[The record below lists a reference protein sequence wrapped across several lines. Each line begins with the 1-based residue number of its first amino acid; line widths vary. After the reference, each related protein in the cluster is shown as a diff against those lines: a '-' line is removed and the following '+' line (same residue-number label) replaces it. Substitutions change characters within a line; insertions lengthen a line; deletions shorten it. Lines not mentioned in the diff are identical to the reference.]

1 MPFSIN
7 ACAILALGLIGVTN
21 AHVKMASPVPFNVAN
36 LDNSPLKA
44 DGSDFP
50 CKASTPSAYSISA
63 MNELPVDQPILLSL
77 LGSAIHGGGTC
88 QLSITFDAQPTKES
102 VFKVIQT
109 FEGNCPPTNDAKLT
123 FNVPK
128 EFPNAENATLAWT
141 WFNFMG
147 NREMYM
153 NCAPISITGGSDSK
167 EYYQS
172 LPDMFVANIATTECA
187 VLEGGDVQ
195 VPDAGE
201 FLLQSPTAKL
211 LPPNPEKCPAKSQA
225 NNAKSGQATN
235 FAAYTAP
242 ATDNNK
248 VVPVAGGAGGSG
260 ASPSVPAV
268 GGGGNDGMY
277 TPPAN
282 TPSQQSPTAA
292 TPNNGLYSQPA
303 ASAAPSSAPSS
314 ASSSSSSAAVYAPA
328 PTASAPAASHSTF
341 QTFTIP
347 ASSATP
353 SSVAPPAYP
362 TLSPSM
368 GQGVSGPSS
377 GASVASPTGSSS
389 SSSPPSNGSAGSS
402 TTCTTE
408 GAVVCNGT
416 DQFGLCDHGNILWQK
431 VASGTTCSNGSIQKR
446 SSGHVRRHAH
456 GAFKVRSF

>member
-1 MPFSIN
+1 MI
-7 ACAILALGLIGVTN
+7 
-21 AHVKMASPVPFNVAN
+21 MASPVPFDVAN
-36 LDNSPLKA
+36 INNSPLAA

-50 CKASTPSAYSISA
+50 CKVNSGMSAYSYTVTA
-63 MNELPVDQPILLSL
+63 MNEIPVDKPILLSFD
-77 LGSAIHGGGTC
+77 GSAIHGGGTC

-109 FEGNCPPTNDAKLT
+109 FEGGECPKPTGSGLT
-123 FNVPK
+123 FNIPK
-128 EFPNAENATLAWT
+128 EFPNVENATLAWT
-141 WFNFMG
+141 WFNRVG

-167 EYYQS
+167 DYYGT
-172 LPDMFVANIATTECA
+172 LPDMLVANVPATDCRTE
-187 VLEGGDVQ
+187 DSK
-195 VPDAGE
+195 DA
-201 FLLQSPTAKL
+201 Q
-211 LPPNPEKCPAKSQA
+211 PPNPGTFVLQSTDLNLAILSGAKCPAEVQT
-225 NNAKSGQATN
+225 NNAKSGTVTN
-235 FAAYTAP
+235 LASFDPP
-242 ATDNNK
+242 ATDYNK
-248 VVPVAGGAGGSG
+248 IVPVAGGGGGTSG
-260 ASPSVPAV
+260 APPSVPVV

-282 TPSQQSPTAA
+282 TPSQPSPTAA

-314 ASSSSSSAAVYAPA
+314 AFSSSSSAAVSAPA

-347 ASSATP
+347 ASSAAP

-377 GASVASPTGSSS
+377 GASAASPTGSSS
-389 SSSPPSNGSAGSS
+389 SSSSPSTGSAGSS
-402 TTCTTE
+402 TTCSTE

-416 DQFGLCDHGNILWQK
+416 DQFGLCNHGNVVWQK

-456 GAFKVRSF
+456 GAFKVRSS

>member
-1 MPFSIN
+1 MPSTLKT
-7 ACAILALGLIGVTN
+7 CAILALGLIGVAN

-50 CKASTPSAYSISA
+50 CKASSPSSYSISA
-63 MNELPVDQPILLSL
+63 TNELPVDKPILLSL

-88 QLSITFDAQPTKES
+88 QLSITFDAQPTKQS
-102 VFKVIQT
+102 VFKVIHT
-109 FEGNCPPTNDAKLT
+109 FEGNCPPVNDAKLT
-123 FNVPK
+123 FNIPK
-128 EFPNAENATLAWT
+128 EFPNAEKATLAWT

-167 EYYQS
+167 DYYDS
-172 LPDMFVANIATTECA
+172 LPDMLVANVPATDCKTA
-187 VLEGGDVQ
+187 DNTNPQ
-195 VPDAGE
+195 VPNPGE
-201 FLLQSPTAKL
+201 FVLQSPNAELAIVTGD
-211 LPPNPEKCPAKSQA
+211 KCPAYVQ
-225 NNAKSGQATN
+225 NGNAKSGQATN

-248 VVPVAGGAGGSG
+248 VVPLAGGAGNSG

-277 TPPAN
+277 TPPAAA
-282 TPSQQSPTAA
+282 PSQPSPTAA

-303 ASAAPSSAPSS
+303 APAAPSSP
-314 ASSSSSSAAVYAPA
+314 SSAAVSAPA
-328 PTASAPAASHSTF
+328 PTASAPAPTTSTPPAANY
-341 QTFTIP
+341 TFKTMTIP
-347 ASSATP
+347 ASSATT
-353 SSVAPPAYP
+353 SSAPPPAYP
-362 TLSPSM
+362 TLSPSI

-377 GASVASPTGSSS
+377 GGSAASPTGSPSS
-389 SSSPPSNGSAGSS
+389 PSNGAAASS
-402 TTCTTE
+402 TTCTAE

-416 DQFGLCDHGNILWQK
+416 DQFGLCNHGSVVWQK

-446 SSGHVRRHAH
+446 SAHVHRRAH
-456 GAFKVRSF
+456 GAFKLRAS